1 MKKILQTL
9 VETMTLP
16 EDSYLEQDSEI
27 LDIFIEELDDIF
39 VELVPLLARWSEQPN
54 QQDVLTD
61 IRRHFHTLKGSGRMV
76 GAKSSGEL
84 AWTVEDTLN
93 RVIGGTVQLDENIPR
108 YVQSVFNLYR
118 FKLGH
123 DFKIVQS
130 HSIDLRPLVLLGQQ
144 LQQQHKPVPELAE
157 LLQFSTQL
165 NHPDFVTGLEISAST
180 HDEIITESEQFEF
193 TKVNQAEDDNF
204 LNETRTI
211 FLEEAEDH
219 LATIDKFLLNDHP
232 TNEHY
237 NSLIRALH
245 TLRGSSAMAHVEHI
259 FEASS
264 KVENLFK
271 TLLQDE
277 LDSSSDETSLLTH
290 YAQFVRDYLHTLK
303 QNGQQQ
309 EFDGIYNTFNSA
321 WDSYDFQLEE
331 KHNEATR
338 PQGLVAQLLELNIND
353 LLDVEFDFE
362 KRAASEF
369 AEYLQLLSEQAELL
383 LQHTNQ
389 PATIG
394 MFEYTNALRS
404 SYQDVL
410 SNPQLLQTDYAYEIY
425 QQVHQ
430 QFIQLFDTLA
440 AGQRVNLT
448 IDHERLLNELS
459 SFTQQN
465 SQLAEQADTEVA
477 KETESTLSKQEDSI
491 SAVNFNELATQIAL
505 DKQQLQA
512 SDSNHDFDPD
522 LLEIFLEEADELLVG
537 IDTDLST
544 WAADKN
550 NLNALKNLMRYLHTL
565 KGGANM
571 IQATHIG
578 LIAHELETIYEKLIN
593 QQISVTSQL
602 ISFIRTVQDDIADR
616 IQTIRDQKLDYSSVN
631 VLQAITKMSQS
642 AISSAEIV
650 NPVVEQA
657 SLETVQTQPTVA
669 QTTAAPVAVD
679 VSHFAAQLALDK
691 KQLVSSDS
699 NQDFDPDLLEI
710 FLEEADE
717 LLVGIDS
724 DLSSWTSDHSNLN
737 ALKNTHI
744 GLIAHELETIYEK
757 LINQQISVTSQLIS
771 FIRTVQDDIADRIQ
785 TIRDQKLDY
794 SSVNVLQAITKMSQS
809 AISSAEI
816 VNPVVEQASLETVQ
830 TQPTVAQTT
839 AAPVAVDVSHF
850 AAQLALDKKQLVSS
864 DSNQDFDP
872 DLLEIFLEEADEL
885 LVGIDSDLSSWT
897 SDHSNLNAL
906 KNLMRYLH
914 TLKGGSNMIQAT
926 HIGLI
931 AHELETIYEKLINQ
945 QLSANPQLIAL
956 IRLVQDDI
964 ADRIQT
970 IRDKQTDYPST
981 HVVALLQR
989 ADTDSV
995 AEPITSV
1002 ESIQDEV
1009 VAEITTEVEGQSKPE
1024 EVDAKVDLSTSEIER
1039 PTKEIAASSISSPS
1053 AQPVDDEVR
1062 LIAEQTFFEEAEEL
1076 LEQAKI
1082 LLAQWIEQRGNR
1094 SLLLQLQ
1101 RNAHSLKGGARMAEL
1116 DAIAAIAYHLENAFE
1131 QFGVHHFNSNAYDN
1145 LLNTAFVWLNDA
1157 IFKRQYAN
1165 FDGLKQNLANMDFVD
1180 VSAHLPQ
1187 KLSARDIFNTEF
1199 AMEFV
1204 QGDGTE
1210 PPSMLGEWENTE
1222 KVEQNN
1228 EMIRVSADV
1237 IEKMIDLS
1245 GENAINRSRIEMDL
1259 GQLGGT
1265 LTEMELA
1272 IKRLA
1277 DQLRRMDGELESQI
1291 IARHGSENSRYE
1303 DFDPL
1308 EMDQY
1313 SSLNQLS
1320 KSLAESASDLVDFK
1334 RTLSD
1339 KIRDTEGLLIQQSRI
1354 QAEIQESL
1362 MRTRLVP
1369 FSRLL
1374 PRLQRIVRQTAST
1387 LNRPTELVV
1396 NNTEGELDRSILERL
1411 VSPFEHMLRNAVD
1424 HGIEDREQRL
1434 QTKKPETGSIVL
1446 NIGRQGTDV
1455 VITFSDDG
1463 KGIDVN
1469 RIKQKAIQTG
1479 LMTKDQK
1486 LDKEEILQFI
1496 FHPGFSTAAQ
1506 VTQISGRGVGLD
1518 VVQSDIKA
1526 LGGHVTVD
1534 SVLGKG
1540 TTFSIR
1546 VPTTVAV
1553 SDALMVKAG
1562 DQQFA
1567 FPLAQID
1574 RIVRISPMALEKYFE
1589 SKENYFKIDQEQ
1601 YRLRY
1606 LSEFVAGQPVPRF
1619 HGMVHSLP
1627 VLLIKGAQGQTTA
1640 LLVDQLIGSRGQI
1653 VVKPIGQQY
1662 SSIGVIAGAT
1672 ILGDGQVCLILDGQN
1687 IARQAQST
1695 SRSKQVDE
1703 TYTKQRYDQR
1713 RLIMIVD
1720 DSVTVRKVTSRL
1732 LERHGYDVV
1741 TAKDGV
1747 DAIEQLETVKPD
1759 LMLLDIEMPRMD
1771 GFEVTNLVRHHEVHR
1786 ELPII
1791 MITSRTGEK
1800 HRERALSLGVNQY
1813 MGKPFQ
1819 EEMLLEN
1826 VESLLTTVR

>member
-1 MKKILQTL
+1 MKQILKTL

-16 EDSYLEQDSEI
+16 EDSYLEQDAEI
-27 LDIFIEELDDIF
+27 LEIFIEELDEIF
-39 VELVPLLARWSEQPN
+39 AELEPLLVKWMEQPH

-61 IRRHFHTLKGSGRMV
+61 VRRHFHTLKGSGRMV

-93 RVIGGTVQLDENIPR
+93 RVISGTVSLNTEIQR
-108 YVQSVFNLYR
+108 YVQTVFNIYR
-118 FKLGH
+118 FKLVH
-123 DFKIVQS
+123 DFKVVQK
-130 HSIDLRPLVLLGQQ
+130 HLIDLKPLVLLGQQ
-144 LQQQHKPVPELAE
+144 LQQQQSPEPALYE
-157 LLQFSTQL
+157 LLNLANTLTHDDVQ
-165 NHPDFVTGLEISAST
+165 TGLELIDGVEDAIDDT
-180 HDEIITESEQFEF
+180 IAADQVQQDIEPVLATIETEQDEVLA
-193 TKVNQAEDDNF
+193 K
-204 LNETRTI
+204 ETLAI
-211 FLEEAEDH
+211 FLEESEDH
-219 LATIDKFLLNDHP
+219 LRAIDQFLLNERPNND
-232 TNEHY
+232 HY
-237 NSLIRALH
+237 NTLIRALH
-245 TLRGSSAMAHVEHI
+245 TLRGSSSMAHVDQV
-259 FEASS
+259 FEASA

-277 LDSSSDETSLLTH
+277 LDSSSDETALLTH
-290 YAQFVRDYLHTLK
+290 YAQFVRDYLHTLRQQGAK
-303 QNGQQQ
+303 QKLD
-309 EFDGIYNTFNSA
+309 EIYDTFNVA

-331 KHNEATR
+331 KHGEAIR
-338 PQGLVAQLLELNIND
+338 PQGLVSELLELNIND

-362 KRAASEF
+362 KRARNEF
-369 AEYLQLLSEQAELL
+369 PQYIQLLSHQAEIL
-383 LQHTNQ
+383 LQHTHHH
-389 PATIG
+389 ATIG
-394 MFEYTNALRS
+394 MYQYTSLLRS
-404 SYQDVL
+404 SYQDL
-410 SNPQLLQTDYAYEIY
+410 IFKPSLLNLDYAFELYH
-425 QQVHQ
+425 QVHQ

-440 AGQRVNLT
+440 AGQRVTLT
-448 IDHERLLNELS
+448 KAHERVLNELS
-459 SFTQQN
+459 LFTQQN
-465 SQLAEQADTEVA
+465 IDFLEQTSTDVMDAVPETVAPEQAQDSASVLDITD
-477 KETESTLSKQEDSI
+477 LSAQ
-491 SAVNFNELATQIAL
+491 FAL
-505 DKQQLQA
+505 DKQQLH
-512 SDSNHDFDPD
+512 SDEANRDFDPD
-522 LLEIFLEEADELLVG
+522 LLDIFLEEADELLVG
-537 IDTDLST
+537 IDTDLNT
-544 WAADKN
+544 WTADHKN
-550 NLNALKNLMRYLHTL
+550 VGALKNLMRYLHTL
-565 KGGANM
+565 KGGSNM
-571 IQATHIG
+571 IQARHIG

-593 QQISVTSQL
+593 QQIQATPQL
-602 ISFIRTVQDDIADR
+602 ITVIRSVQDDIADR
-616 IQTIRDQKLDYSSVN
+616 IQTIRDQQVDYPSAH
-631 VLQAITKMSQS
+631 VLQVLANLDQMTGTFEAK
-642 AISSAEIV
+642 
-650 NPVVEQA
+650 
-657 SLETVQTQPTVA
+657 
-669 QTTAAPVAVD
+669 PVAVEQLEETDEEIDSVGVEEETAVSNLSVQTESPHTAVD
-679 VSHFAAQLALDK
+679 VTVLAAQLGLDK
-691 KQLVSSDS
+691 KQLQSAES
-699 NQDFDPDLLEI
+699 NSDFDPDLLDI

-717 LLVGIDS
+717 LLVGIDA
-724 DLSSWTSDHSNLN
+724 DLSTWAADYQNVG
-737 ALKNTHI
+737 ALKNLMRYLHTLKGGSNMIQARHI

-757 LINQQISVTSQLIS
+757 LINQQIQVT
-771 FIRTVQDDIADRIQ
+771 
-785 TIRDQKLDY
+785 
-794 SSVNVLQAITKMSQS
+794 
-809 AISSAEI
+809 
-816 VNPVVEQASLETVQ
+816 
-830 TQPTVAQTT
+830 
-839 AAPVAVDVSHF
+839 
-850 AAQLALDKKQLVSS
+850 
-864 DSNQDFDP
+864 
-872 DLLEIFLEEADEL
+872 
-885 LVGIDSDLSSWT
+885 
-897 SDHSNLNAL
+897 
-906 KNLMRYLH
+906 
-914 TLKGGSNMIQAT
+914 
-926 HIGLI
+926 
-931 AHELETIYEKLINQ
+931 
-945 QLSANPQLIAL
+945 PQLIAL

-970 IRDKQTDYPST
+970 IRDQQIDYPST
-981 HVVALLQR
+981 HVVQLLQQ
-989 ADTDSV
+989 ADHSADLVVS
-995 AEPITSV
+995 EPATEITALSD
-1002 ESIQDEV
+1002 QDESSGL
-1009 VAEITTEVEGQSKPE
+1009 EVLQLVEEEVSEEPSLAADELSGNDIEEQVEDTSSLQTVENAGQSLE
-1024 EVDAKVDLSTSEIER
+1024 EDIRSLV
-1039 PTKEIAASSISSPS
+1039 
-1053 AQPVDDEVR
+1053 
-1062 LIAEQTFFEEAEEL
+1062 EQTFLEEAEEL
-1076 LEQAKI
+1076 LEQAQG
-1082 LLAQWIEQRGNR
+1082 LLKQWFEQRGNR

-1116 DAIAAIAYHLENAFE
+1116 DAIAIIAYHLENAFE
-1131 QFGVHHFNSNAYDN
+1131 QFGVHHFSSNVYDN
-1145 LLNTAFVWLNDA
+1145 LLNTALAWLNDA

-1165 FDGLKQNLANMDFVD
+1165 FDGLKQSLEKMEFVD
-1180 VSAHLPQ
+1180 VAAQLPQ
-1187 KLSARDIFNTEF
+1187 KFSATDIFTPEYT
-1199 AMEFV
+1199 MEFV

-1210 PPSMLGEWENTE
+1210 PPSMLGEWETTE
-1222 KVEQNN
+1222 RIEQNN

-1277 DQLRRMDGELESQI
+1277 DQLRRMEGELESQI
-1291 IARHGSENSRYE
+1291 IARHGGENSRYA

-1334 RTLSD
+1334 TTLSE
-1339 KIRDTEGLLIQQSRI
+1339 KIRDTEGLLLQQSRI

-1374 PRLQRIVRQTAST
+1374 PRLQRIVRQTASS

-1411 VSPFEHMLRNAVD
+1411 VAPFEHMLRNAID

-1434 QTKKPETGSIVL
+1434 QAKKPETGHIVL
-1446 NIGRQGTDV
+1446 DIGRQGTDIV
-1455 VITFSDDG
+1455 VTFSDDG

-1469 RIKQKAIQTG
+1469 RIKDKAIQTG
-1479 LMTKDQK
+1479 LMTTDQK
-1486 LDKEEILQFI
+1486 LDQEEVLQFI

-1526 LGGHVTVD
+1526 LGGHVSVS

-1540 TTFSIR
+1540 TTFTIR

-1574 RIVRISPMALEKYFE
+1574 RIVRISPMALEQYFDSQE
-1589 SKENYFKIDQEQ
+1589 DYFKIDQER

-1606 LSEFVAGQPVPRF
+1606 LSEFVAGQPIPRLN
-1619 HGMVHSLP
+1619 GVVHSLP

-1653 VVKPIGQQY
+1653 VVKPIGQQF

-1695 SRSKQVDE
+1695 ARSKQVDE
-1703 TYTKQRYDQR
+1703 TYTKQRYDER

-1732 LERHGYDVV
+1732 LERQGYDVV

-1747 DAIEQLETVKPD
+1747 DAIEQLDTVKPD

-1771 GFEVTNLVRHHEVHR
+1771 GFEVTNLVRHHEIHR
-1786 ELPII
+1786 DLPII

-1819 EEMLLEN
+1819 EETLLEN
-1826 VESLLTTVR
+1826 IESLLTVR

>member
-1 MKKILQTL
+1 MKQILKTL

-16 EDSYLEQDSEI
+16 EDSYLEQDAEI
-27 LDIFIEELDDIF
+27 LEIFIEELDEIF
-39 VELVPLLARWSEQPN
+39 VELEPLLVQWTEQPHQHN
-54 QQDVLTD
+54 VLSD

-93 RVIGGTVQLDENIPR
+93 RVIAGTIVLNSDIQR
-108 YVQSVFNLYR
+108 YVQTVFNLYR
-118 FKLGH
+118 FKLIH
-123 DFKIVQS
+123 DFKAVRS
-130 HSIDLRPLVLLGQQ
+130 HLIDFRPLVLLGQQ
-144 LQQQHKPVPELAE
+144 LQQQQSPEPALAE
-157 LLQFSTQL
+157 LLNLATNL
-165 NHPDFVTGLEISAST
+165 NQAQGATGLELVVETTLLEQEQLEPAT
-180 HDEIITESEQFEF
+180 ELEWAAPFEDEALA
-193 TKVNQAEDDNF
+193 K
-204 LNETRTI
+204 ETLAI
-211 FLEEAEDH
+211 FLEEAEEH
-219 LATIDKFLLNDHP
+219 LATIDQFLKNDRPSNDH
-232 TNEHY
+232 Y
-237 NSLIRALH
+237 NTLIRALH
-245 TLRGSSAMAHVEHI
+245 TLRGSSAMAHVDHV
-259 FEASS
+259 FEASA

-271 TLLQDE
+271 TLLQEE
-277 LDSSSDETSLLTH
+277 LDSSSDETALLTH

-303 QNGQQQ
+303 QQAPQQQ
-309 EFDGIYNTFNSA
+309 FDEIYQTFNVA

-331 KHNEATR
+331 KNGTSVR
-338 PQGLVAQLLELNIND
+338 PQGLVSELLELNIND

-362 KRAASEF
+362 KRARHEF
-369 AEYLQLLSEQAELL
+369 PQYIQCLSQQAETL
-383 LQHTNQ
+383 LQHTHHH
-389 PATIG
+389 ATIG
-394 MFEYTNALRS
+394 MYQYTSLLRS
-404 SYQDVL
+404 SYQDL
-410 SNPQLLQTDYAYEIY
+410 IYKPSLLNLDYAFELYH
-425 QQVHQ
+425 QVHQ

-440 AGQRVNLT
+440 AGQRVTLSKT
-448 IDHERLLNELS
+448 HERVLNELS

-465 SQLAEQADTEVA
+465 IESLEQAAAV
-477 KETESTLSKQEDSI
+477 ETMDVPVDASVIEPV
-491 SAVNFNELATQIAL
+491 SAVSHASSDVATQFAL
-505 DKQQLQA
+505 DKQQLQSA
-512 SDSNHDFDPD
+512 DANRDFDPD
-522 LLEIFLEEADELLVG
+522 VLDIFLEEADELLG
-537 IDTDLST
+537 
-544 WAADKN
+544 
-550 NLNALKNLMRYLHTL
+550 
-565 KGGANM
+565 
-571 IQATHIG
+571 
-578 LIAHELETIYEKLIN
+578 
-593 QQISVTSQL
+593 
-602 ISFIRTVQDDIADR
+602 
-616 IQTIRDQKLDYSSVN
+616 
-631 VLQAITKMSQS
+631 
-642 AISSAEIV
+642 
-650 NPVVEQA
+650 
-657 SLETVQTQPTVA
+657 
-669 QTTAAPVAVD
+669 
-679 VSHFAAQLALDK
+679 
-691 KQLVSSDS
+691 
-699 NQDFDPDLLEI
+699 
-710 FLEEADE
+710 
-717 LLVGIDS
+717 GIDS
-724 DLSSWTSDHSNLN
+724 DLNTWATDH
-737 ALKNTHI
+737 
-744 GLIAHELETIYEK
+744 
-757 LINQQISVTSQLIS
+757 Q
-771 FIRTVQDDIADRIQ
+771 
-785 TIRDQKLDY
+785 
-794 SSVNVLQAITKMSQS
+794 
-809 AISSAEI
+809 
-816 VNPVVEQASLETVQ
+816 
-830 TQPTVAQTT
+830 
-839 AAPVAVDVSHF
+839 
-850 AAQLALDKKQLVSS
+850 
-864 DSNQDFDP
+864 
-872 DLLEIFLEEADEL
+872 
-885 LVGIDSDLSSWT
+885 
-897 SDHSNLNAL
+897 NLNAL

-914 TLKGGSNMIQAT
+914 TLKGGSNMIQAR

-945 QLSANPQLIAL
+945 QIQATPQLIATIRSVQDDIADRIQIIRDQQVDYPATHTL
-956 IRLVQDDI
+956 IVLADLSKTAPVADQVGIEAVSTVEQDQSIVSEADAEPVETLTTATSVQTESTAIDVTAFAAQLALDKQQLQSADANRDFDPDLLDIFLEEADELLGGIDSDLNTWAADHQNVNALKNLMRYLHTLKGGSNMIQARHIGLIAHELETIYEKLINQQIQATPQLIAIIRLVQDDI

-970 IRDKQTDYPST
+970 IRDQQTDYPST
-981 HVVALLQR
+981 HVVQLLQQADQSIESVAVEPVPETAQEFDAVEAIQVEQPALDNVEAVVVEQTIELESSPVEAEVLEEISAAQLVETV
-989 ADTDSV
+989 ADT
-995 AEPITSV
+995 T
-1002 ESIQDEV
+1002 
-1009 VAEITTEVEGQSKPE
+1009 
-1024 EVDAKVDLSTSEIER
+1024 
-1039 PTKEIAASSISSPS
+1039 
-1053 AQPVDDEVR
+1053 DDDVR
-1062 LIAEQTFFEEAEEL
+1062 NLVEQTFLEEAEEL
-1076 LEQAKI
+1076 LEQAQS
-1082 LLAQWIEQRGNR
+1082 LLKQWFDQRGNR

-1101 RNAHSLKGGARMAEL
+1101 RNAHSLKGGARMAEM
-1116 DAIAAIAYHLENAFE
+1116 DAIAIIAYHLENAFE
-1131 QFGVHHFNSNAYDN
+1131 QFGVHHFSSNVYDN
-1145 LLNTAFVWLNDA
+1145 LLNTAFAWLHDA

-1165 FDGLKQNLANMDFVD
+1165 FDGLKQSLEKMEFVD
-1180 VSAHLPQ
+1180 VSAQLPQ
-1187 KLSARDIFNTEF
+1187 KLSAKDIFTPEYT
-1199 AMEFV
+1199 MEFV

-1210 PPSMLGEWENTE
+1210 PPSMLGEWETAE
-1222 KVEQNN
+1222 RIEQNN

-1277 DQLRRMDGELESQI
+1277 DQLRRMEGELESQI
-1291 IARHGSENSRYE
+1291 IARHGGENSRYA

-1334 RTLSD
+1334 TTLSE
-1339 KIRDTEGLLIQQSRI
+1339 KIRDTEGLLLQQSRI

-1411 VSPFEHMLRNAVD
+1411 VAPFEHMLRNAID

-1434 QTKKPETGSIVL
+1434 QAQKPETGHIVL

-1455 VITFSDDG
+1455 VVTFSDDG
-1463 KGIDVN
+1463 KGIDVK
-1469 RIKQKAIQTG
+1469 RIKDKALQTG

-1486 LDKEEILQFI
+1486 LDQEEILQFI

-1526 LGGHVTVD
+1526 LGGHVSVD
-1534 SVLGKG
+1534 SSLGKG
-1540 TTFSIR
+1540 TTFTIR

-1574 RIVRISPMALEKYFE
+1574 RIVRISPVALEQYFE
-1589 SKENYFKIDQEQ
+1589 SQEDYFSIDQER

-1606 LSEFVAGQPVPRF
+1606 LSEFVAGQPIPRLS
-1619 HGMVHSLP
+1619 GVVHSLP

-1653 VVKPIGQQY
+1653 VVKPVGQQF

-1695 SRSKQVDE
+1695 ARSKQADE
-1703 TYTKQRYDQR
+1703 IYTKQRYDER

-1732 LERHGYDVV
+1732 LERQGYDVV

-1771 GFEVTNLVRHHEVHR
+1771 GFEVSNLVRHHEIHR
-1786 ELPII
+1786 DLPII

-1819 EEMLLEN
+1819 EEALLEN
-1826 VESLLTTVR
+1826 IESLLAVR

>member
-1 MKKILQTL
+1 MKQILKTL

-16 EDSYLEQDSEI
+16 EDSYLEQDAEI
-27 LDIFIEELDDIF
+27 LEIFIEELDEIF
-39 VELVPLLARWSEQPN
+39 VELEPLLVQWTEQPH

-93 RVIGGTVQLDENIPR
+93 RVIAGTISLNTDI
-108 YVQSVFNLYR
+108 QSYIQAVFNLYR
-118 FKLGH
+118 FKLIH
-123 DFKIVQS
+123 DFKAVQS
-130 HSIDLRPLVLLGQQ
+130 HLIDFRPLVLLGQQ
-144 LQQQHKPVPELAE
+144 LQQQHSPEPALAE
-157 LLQFSTQL
+157 LFKLATDL
-165 NHPDFVTGLEISAST
+165 THDDVLTGLELADADAVEETVPDSLAVESLAAET
-180 HDEIITESEQFEF
+180 TVHTDDEVLA
-193 TKVNQAEDDNF
+193 K
-204 LNETRTI
+204 ETLAI
-211 FLEEAEDH
+211 FLEEAEEH
-219 LATIDKFLLNDHP
+219 LATIDQFLVNERPSNDH
-232 TNEHY
+232 Y
-237 NSLIRALH
+237 NTLIRALH
-245 TLRGSSAMAHVEHI
+245 TLRGSSAMAHVDHV

-271 TLLQDE
+271 TLLQEE
-277 LDSSSDETSLLTH
+277 LDSSSDETALLTH

-303 QNGQQQ
+303 QQGTQQK
-309 EFDGIYNTFNSA
+309 FDEIYATFNVA

-331 KHNEATR
+331 KNGTTVR
-338 PQGLVAQLLELNIND
+338 PQGLVSELLELNIND

-362 KRAASEF
+362 KRARQEF
-369 AEYLQLLSEQAELL
+369 PQYIQLLSQQAETL
-383 LQHTNQ
+383 LQHTHHH
-389 PATIG
+389 ATIG
-394 MFEYTNALRS
+394 MYQYTSQLRS
-404 SYQDVL
+404 SYQDIL
-410 SNPQLLQTDYAYEIY
+410 FKPSLLNLDYAFELYH
-425 QQVHQ
+425 QVHQ

-440 AGQRVNLT
+440 AGQRVTLSKA
-448 IDHERLLNELS
+448 HELVLNELS

-465 SQLAEQADTEVA
+465 VESLETPVIEETLTVEDTSTVELQQAATPVIASTDLAAQ
-477 KETESTLSKQEDSI
+477 
-491 SAVNFNELATQIAL
+491 FAL
-505 DKQQLQA
+505 DKQQLQ
-512 SDSNHDFDPD
+512 SDDANRDFDPD
-522 LLEIFLEEADELLVG
+522 LLDIFLEEADELLGG
-537 IDTDLST
+537 IDTDLNT
-544 WAADKN
+544 WTADHQN
-550 NLNALKNLMRYLHTL
+550 
-565 KGGANM
+565 
-571 IQATHIG
+571 I
-578 LIAHELETIYEKLIN
+578 
-593 QQISVTSQL
+593 
-602 ISFIRTVQDDIADR
+602 
-616 IQTIRDQKLDYSSVN
+616 
-631 VLQAITKMSQS
+631 
-642 AISSAEIV
+642 
-650 NPVVEQA
+650 
-657 SLETVQTQPTVA
+657 
-669 QTTAAPVAVD
+669 
-679 VSHFAAQLALDK
+679 
-691 KQLVSSDS
+691 
-699 NQDFDPDLLEI
+699 
-710 FLEEADE
+710 
-717 LLVGIDS
+717 
-724 DLSSWTSDHSNLN
+724 
-737 ALKNTHI
+737 
-744 GLIAHELETIYEK
+744 
-757 LINQQISVTSQLIS
+757 
-771 FIRTVQDDIADRIQ
+771 
-785 TIRDQKLDY
+785 
-794 SSVNVLQAITKMSQS
+794 
-809 AISSAEI
+809 
-816 VNPVVEQASLETVQ
+816 
-830 TQPTVAQTT
+830 
-839 AAPVAVDVSHF
+839 
-850 AAQLALDKKQLVSS
+850 
-864 DSNQDFDP
+864 
-872 DLLEIFLEEADEL
+872 
-885 LVGIDSDLSSWT
+885 
-897 SDHSNLNAL
+897 NAL

-914 TLKGGSNMIQAT
+914 TLKGGSNMIQAR

-945 QLSANPQLIAL
+945 QIQATPQLISVIRSVQDDIADRIQTIRDQKIDYPSTHTLTVLADLAQTAPAADLAETESKSIDVEDQFESIQDDTVAAETIVSAAPVQLEASASTTIDVTAFAAQLALDKQQLQSSDANRDFDPDLLDIFLEEADELMGGIDADLNTWTSDHQNINALKNLMRYLHTLKGGSNMIQARHIGLIAHELETIYEKLINQQIQATPQLIAI

-970 IRDKQTDYPST
+970 IRDQQTDYPST
-981 HVVALLQR
+981 HVVQLLQQ
-989 ADTDSV
+989 ADQAVVSATVEPVLETVDILET
-995 AEPITSV
+995 AETETVETQTEALEFVEAEIEVQPIVLEEQVSSV
-1002 ESIQDEV
+1002 EVD
-1009 VAEITTEVEGQSKPE
+1009 E
-1024 EVDAKVDLSTSEIER
+1024 EVLEDTS
-1039 PTKEIAASSISSPS
+1039 AAQTVETETAS
-1053 AQPVDDEVR
+1053 AEDDVR
-1062 LIAEQTFFEEAEEL
+1062 SLVEQTFLEEAEEL
-1076 LEQAKI
+1076 IEQAQG
-1082 LLAQWIEQRGNR
+1082 LLKQWFDQRGNR

-1101 RNAHSLKGGARMAEL
+1101 RNAHSLKGGARMAEM
-1116 DAIAAIAYHLENAFE
+1116 DAIAIIAYHLENAFE
-1131 QFGVHHFNSNAYDN
+1131 QFGVHHFNSNVYDN
-1145 LLNTAFVWLNDA
+1145 LLNTAFAWLEDA
-1157 IFKRQYAN
+1157 ISKRQYAN
-1165 FDGLKQNLANMDFVD
+1165 FDGLKQSLEKMEFVD
-1180 VSAHLPQ
+1180 VSAQLPQ
-1187 KLSARDIFNTEF
+1187 KLSAKDIFTPDYT
-1199 AMEFV
+1199 MEFV

-1210 PPSMLGEWENTE
+1210 PPSMLGEWETTE
-1222 KVEQNN
+1222 RIEQNN

-1277 DQLRRMDGELESQI
+1277 DQLRRMEGELESQI
-1291 IARHGSENSRYE
+1291 IARHGGENSRYA

-1334 RTLSD
+1334 TTLSE
-1339 KIRDTEGLLIQQSRI
+1339 KIRDTEGLLLQQSRI

-1411 VSPFEHMLRNAVD
+1411 VAPFEHMLRNAID

-1434 QTKKPETGSIVL
+1434 QAQKPETGHIVL

-1455 VITFSDDG
+1455 VVTFSDDG

-1469 RIKQKAIQTG
+1469 RIKEKALQTG

-1486 LDKEEILQFI
+1486 LDQEEILQFI

-1518 VVQSDIKA
+1518 VVQSDIKT
-1526 LGGHVTVD
+1526 LGGHVSVD
-1534 SVLGKG
+1534 STLGKG
-1540 TTFSIR
+1540 TTFTIR

-1574 RIVRISPMALEKYFE
+1574 RIVRISPMALEQYFDSQE
-1589 SKENYFKIDQEQ
+1589 DYFSIDQER

-1606 LSEFVAGQPVPRF
+1606 LSEFVAGQPIPRLS
-1619 HGMVHSLP
+1619 GVVHSLP

-1653 VVKPIGQQY
+1653 VVKPVGQQF

-1695 SRSKQVDE
+1695 ARSKQADE
-1703 TYTKQRYDQR
+1703 TYTKQRYDER

-1732 LERHGYDVV
+1732 LERQGYDVV

-1747 DAIEQLETVKPD
+1747 DAIEQLETIKPD

-1771 GFEVTNLVRHHEVHR
+1771 GFEVSNLVRHHEIHR
-1786 ELPII
+1786 DLPII

-1819 EEMLLEN
+1819 EEALLEN
-1826 VESLLTTVR
+1826 IESLLTVR

>member
-1 MKKILQTL
+1 MKEILKTL

-16 EDSYLEQDSEI
+16 EDSYLEQDAEI
-27 LDIFIEELDDIF
+27 LEIFIEELDEIF
-39 VELVPLLARWSEQPN
+39 VELEPLIGQWIEQPN

-93 RVIGGTVQLDENIPR
+93 RVISGTVSLNTEIQR
-108 YVQSVFNLYR
+108 YVQAVFNIYR
-118 FKLGH
+118 FKLLH
-123 DFKIVQS
+123 DFKAVQK
-130 HSIDLRPLVLLGQQ
+130 HLIDLKPLVLLGQQ
-144 LQQQHKPVPELAE
+144 LQQQQSPEPALSE
-157 LLQFSTQL
+157 LLTLANTLTHDDVQ
-165 NHPDFVTGLEISAST
+165 TGLELIDDVEDAIDDT
-180 HDEIITESEQFEF
+180 IVADQLQPDIEPALATLKTEQDEVLA
-193 TKVNQAEDDNF
+193 K
-204 LNETRTI
+204 ETLAI
-211 FLEEAEDH
+211 FLEESEDH
-219 LATIDKFLLNDHP
+219 LTAIDQFLLNERPNND
-232 TNEHY
+232 HY
-237 NSLIRALH
+237 NILIRALH
-245 TLRGSSAMAHVEHI
+245 TLRGSSSMAHVDQV

-264 KVENLFK
+264 RVENLFK

-277 LDSSSDETSLLTH
+277 LDSSSDETALLTH
-290 YAQFVRDYLHTLK
+290 YAQFVRDYLHTLRQQGAK
-303 QNGQQQ
+303 QKLD
-309 EFDGIYNTFNSA
+309 EIYDTFNVA

-331 KHNEATR
+331 KHGEAIR
-338 PQGLVAQLLELNIND
+338 PQGLVSQLLELNIND

-362 KRAASEF
+362 KRARNEF
-369 AEYLQLLSEQAELL
+369 PQYIQLLSQQTETLL
-383 LQHTNQ
+383 EHTHHH
-389 PATIG
+389 ATIG
-394 MFEYTNALRS
+394 MYQYTSLLRS
-404 SYQDVL
+404 SYQD
-410 SNPQLLQTDYAYEIY
+410 LLFKQNLLNLDYAFELYH
-425 QQVHQ
+425 QVHQ

-440 AGQRVNLT
+440 AGQRVTLT
-448 IDHERLLNELS
+448 KAHERVLNELS
-459 SFTQQN
+459 LFTQQN
-465 SQLAEQADTEVA
+465 IDFLEQTSTDVMDAVPETVAPEQAQDSASVLDITD
-477 KETESTLSKQEDSI
+477 LSAQ
-491 SAVNFNELATQIAL
+491 FAL
-505 DKQQLQA
+505 DKQQLH
-512 SDSNHDFDPD
+512 SDEANRDFDPD
-522 LLEIFLEEADELLVG
+522 LLDIFLEEADELLVG
-537 IDTDLST
+537 IDTDLNT
-544 WAADKN
+544 WTADHKN
-550 NLNALKNLMRYLHTL
+550 VGALKNLMRYLHTL
-565 KGGANM
+565 KGGSNM
-571 IQATHIG
+571 IQAPHIG

-593 QQISVTSQL
+593 QQIQATPQL
-602 ISFIRTVQDDIADR
+602 ITVIRSVQDDIADR
-616 IQTIRDQKLDYSSVN
+616 IQTIRDQQVDYPSTYALQ
-631 VLQAITKMSQS
+631 VLANLGQMAGTVE
-642 AISSAEIV
+642 ATPV
-650 NPVVEQA
+650 VVEQLAEMSDDIDSVGVEEETTVSQLPVHTA
-657 SLETVQTQPTVA
+657 SPHS
-669 QTTAAPVAVD
+669 AVD
-679 VSHFAAQLALDK
+679 VTALAAQLGLDK
-691 KQLVSSDS
+691 QQLQSAES
-699 NQDFDPDLLEI
+699 NSDFDPDLLDI

-717 LLVGIDS
+717 LLVGIDA
-724 DLSSWTSDHSNLN
+724 DLSTWAADHQDVG
-737 ALKNTHI
+737 ALKNLMRYLHTLKGGSNMIQARHI

-757 LINQQISVTSQLIS
+757 LINQQI
-771 FIRTVQDDIADRIQ
+771 
-785 TIRDQKLDY
+785 
-794 SSVNVLQAITKMSQS
+794 
-809 AISSAEI
+809 
-816 VNPVVEQASLETVQ
+816 
-830 TQPTVAQTT
+830 
-839 AAPVAVDVSHF
+839 
-850 AAQLALDKKQLVSS
+850 
-864 DSNQDFDP
+864 
-872 DLLEIFLEEADEL
+872 
-885 LVGIDSDLSSWT
+885 
-897 SDHSNLNAL
+897 
-906 KNLMRYLH
+906 
-914 TLKGGSNMIQAT
+914 QAT
-926 HIGLI
+926 
-931 AHELETIYEKLINQ
+931 
-945 QLSANPQLIAL
+945 PQLIAL

-970 IRDKQTDYPST
+970 IRDQQIDYPSL
-981 HVVALLQR
+981 HVVQLLQQ
-989 ADTDSV
+989 ADHSADLVVS
-995 AEPITSV
+995 EPATEITALSEQD
-1002 ESIQDEV
+1002 ESIELELLQPIEE
-1009 VAEITTEVEGQSKPE
+1009 AEIIEPLSVTADELSSIDTEEQLEDTSSLQTVENAGQSLE
-1024 EVDAKVDLSTSEIER
+1024 ED
-1039 PTKEIAASSISSPS
+1039 
-1053 AQPVDDEVR
+1053 VR
-1062 LIAEQTFFEEAEEL
+1062 SLVEQTFLEEAEEL
-1076 LEQAKI
+1076 LEQAQG
-1082 LLAQWIEQRGNR
+1082 LLKQWFEQRGNR

-1101 RNAHSLKGGARMAEL
+1101 RNAHSLKGGARMAEM
-1116 DAIAAIAYHLENAFE
+1116 DAIAIIAYHLENAFE
-1131 QFGVHHFNSNAYDN
+1131 QFGVHHFSSNVYDN
-1145 LLNTAFVWLNDA
+1145 LLNTALAWLNDA

-1165 FDGLKQNLANMDFVD
+1165 FDGLKQSLEKMEFVD
-1180 VSAHLPQ
+1180 VAAQLPQ
-1187 KLSARDIFNTEF
+1187 KFSATDIFTPEYT
-1199 AMEFV
+1199 MEFV

-1210 PPSMLGEWENTE
+1210 PPSMLGEWETTE
-1222 KVEQNN
+1222 RIEQNN

-1277 DQLRRMDGELESQI
+1277 DQLRRMEGELESQI
-1291 IARHGSENSRYE
+1291 IARHGGENSRYA

-1334 RTLSD
+1334 TTLSE
-1339 KIRDTEGLLIQQSRI
+1339 KIRDTEGLLLQQSRI

-1411 VSPFEHMLRNAVD
+1411 VAPFEHMLRNAID

-1434 QTKKPETGSIVL
+1434 QAKKPETGHIVL
-1446 NIGRQGTDV
+1446 DIGRQGTDIV
-1455 VITFSDDG
+1455 VTFSDDG

-1469 RIKQKAIQTG
+1469 RIKDKAIQTG
-1479 LMTKDQK
+1479 LMTTDQK
-1486 LDKEEILQFI
+1486 LDQEEVLQFI

-1526 LGGHVTVD
+1526 LGGHVSVS

-1540 TTFSIR
+1540 TTFTIR

-1574 RIVRISPMALEKYFE
+1574 RIVRISPMALEQYFDSQE
-1589 SKENYFKIDQEQ
+1589 DYFKIDQER

-1606 LSEFVAGQPVPRF
+1606 LSEFVARQPIPRLN
-1619 HGMVHSLP
+1619 GVVHSLP

-1653 VVKPIGQQY
+1653 VVKPIGQQF

-1695 SRSKQVDE
+1695 ARSKQADE
-1703 TYTKQRYDQR
+1703 TYTKQRYDER

-1732 LERHGYDVV
+1732 LERQGYDVV

-1747 DAIEQLETVKPD
+1747 DAIEQLETIKPD

-1771 GFEVTNLVRHHEVHR
+1771 GFEVTNLVRHHEIHR
-1786 ELPII
+1786 DLPII

-1819 EEMLLEN
+1819 EETLLEN
-1826 VESLLTTVR
+1826 IESLLAVR

>member
-1 MKKILQTL
+1 MKEILKTL

-16 EDSYLEQDSEI
+16 EDSYLEQDAEI
-27 LDIFIEELDDIF
+27 LEIFIEELDEIF
-39 VELVPLLARWSEQPN
+39 VELEPLLVQWKEQPN

-93 RVIGGTVQLDENIPR
+93 RVLAGTISLTNEIQCYVKAIFNI
-108 YVQSVFNLYR
+108 YR
-118 FKLGH
+118 FKLAH
-123 DFKIVQS
+123 DFKSVQK
-130 HSIDLRPLVLLGQQ
+130 HQIDLRPLVLLGQQ
-144 LQQQHKPVPELAE
+144 LQQQQSLEPALTDLLLLADQLTDDSVITDLE
-157 LLQFSTQL
+157 FVNDQFIAEPLDSVDIEEPQVINL
-165 NHPDFVTGLEISAST
+165 
-180 HDEIITESEQFEF
+180 
-193 TKVNQAEDDNF
+193 EDDG
-204 LNETRTI
+204 LLKETLAI

-219 LATIDKFLLNDHP
+219 LATIDQFLINDRP
-232 TNEHY
+232 SNENY
-237 NSLIRALH
+237 NTLIRALH
-245 TLRGSSAMAHVEHI
+245 TLRGSSAMAHVHHV

-271 TLLQDE
+271 TLLQEE
-277 LDSSSDETSLLTH
+277 LDSSSDETALLTH

-303 QNGQQQ
+303 HQGSEQKCN
-309 EFDGIYNTFNSA
+309 EIYDTFNVA

-331 KHNEATR
+331 KHGDAVR
-338 PQGLVAQLLELNIND
+338 PQGLVSQLLELNIND

-362 KRAASEF
+362 KRARDEF
-369 AEYLQLLSEQAELL
+369 PRYIQTLSQQTELL
-383 LQHTNQ
+383 LQHTHHH
-389 PATIG
+389 ATIG
-394 MFEYTNALRS
+394 MYQYTSLLRS
-404 SYQDVL
+404 SYQD
-410 SNPQLLQTDYAYEIY
+410 LLFKPDLLNIDYAFELYH
-425 QQVHQ
+425 QVHQ

-440 AGQRVNLT
+440 AGQRVTLSKT
-448 IDHERLLNELS
+448 HERVLNELS

-465 SQLAEQADTEVA
+465 IELLEPVDTTSTEQYQQSNTIQDTDEQVPSSIDITDLAAQ
-477 KETESTLSKQEDSI
+477 
-491 SAVNFNELATQIAL
+491 FAL
-505 DKQQLQA
+505 DKQQIE
-512 SDSNHDFDPD
+512 SSESNRDFDPD
-522 LLEIFLEEADELLVG
+522 LLDIFLEEADELLG
-537 IDTDLST
+537 SIDADLNS
-544 WAADKN
+544 WAADQQN
-550 NLNALKNLMRYLHTL
+550 INALKNLMRHLHTL
-565 KGGANM
+565 KGGSNM
-571 IQATHIG
+571 IQARHIG

-593 QQISVTSQL
+593 LQLQPSSQL
-602 ISFIRTVQDDIADR
+602 IAVIRAVQDDIADR
-616 IQTIRDQKLDYSSVN
+616 IQTIRDQKVDYPSTHVLAILNNFDQLESTSIAVLEVVDEDQTSENEIESLSFNDTVFETEITQSSHVAN
-631 VLQAITKMSQS
+631 VSQTD
-642 AISSAEIV
+642 I
-650 NPVVEQA
+650 
-657 SLETVQTQPTVA
+657 QPSTIDV
-669 QTTAAPVAVD
+669 TAL
-679 VSHFAAQLALDK
+679 AAQLTLDK
-691 KQLVSSDS
+691 QQLQSDQA
-699 NQDFDPDLLEI
+699 NRDFDPDLLDI

-717 LLVGIDS
+717 LLAGIDT
-724 DLSSWTSDHSNLN
+724 DLNSWTSDHQN
-737 ALKNTHI
+737 I
-744 GLIAHELETIYEK
+744 
-757 LINQQISVTSQLIS
+757 
-771 FIRTVQDDIADRIQ
+771 
-785 TIRDQKLDY
+785 
-794 SSVNVLQAITKMSQS
+794 
-809 AISSAEI
+809 
-816 VNPVVEQASLETVQ
+816 
-830 TQPTVAQTT
+830 
-839 AAPVAVDVSHF
+839 
-850 AAQLALDKKQLVSS
+850 
-864 DSNQDFDP
+864 
-872 DLLEIFLEEADEL
+872 
-885 LVGIDSDLSSWT
+885 
-897 SDHSNLNAL
+897 NAL

-914 TLKGGSNMIQAT
+914 TLKGGSNMIQAR

-945 QLSANPQLIAL
+945 QIQPTAYLVAL
-956 IRLVQDDI
+956 IRIVQDDI

-970 IRDKQTDYPST
+970 IRDQHVDYPST
-981 HVVALLQR
+981 NVINLLQQSDQTATSDLEIASLEEQTEDLTQIEHSQIDSSTLELA
-989 ADTDSV
+989 AD
-995 AEPITSV
+995 
-1002 ESIQDEV
+1002 
-1009 VAEITTEVEGQSKPE
+1009 
-1024 EVDAKVDLSTSEIER
+1024 TSEIVLNDQHEVED
-1039 PTKEIAASSISSPS
+1039 TSSLETIAEI
-1053 AQPVDDEVR
+1053 QQRNEDDEVR
-1062 LIAEQTFFEEAEEL
+1062 SLVEETFFEEAEEL
-1076 LEQAKI
+1076 LEQAKT
-1082 LLAQWIEQRGNR
+1082 LLKQWIDQRGNR

-1116 DAIAAIAYHLENAFE
+1116 DAIAIIAYHLENAFE
-1131 QFGVHHFNSNAYDN
+1131 QFGVHHFNSNVYDN
-1145 LLNTAFVWLNDA
+1145 LLNTALAWLNDA

-1165 FDGLKQNLANMDFVD
+1165 FDGLKQSLENMEFVD
-1180 VSAHLPQ
+1180 VSAKLPQ
-1187 KLSARDIFNTEF
+1187 KLSAKDIFTPEYT
-1199 AMEFV
+1199 MEFV

-1210 PPSMLGEWENTE
+1210 PPSMLGEWETTE
-1222 KVEQNN
+1222 RNEQNN

-1277 DQLRRMDGELESQI
+1277 DQLRRMEGELESQI
-1291 IARHGSENSRYE
+1291 IARHGGENSRYA

-1334 RTLSD
+1334 TTLSE
-1339 KIRDTEGLLIQQSRI
+1339 KIRDTEGLLLQQSRI

-1387 LNRPTELVV
+1387 LNRPTELIV

-1411 VSPFEHMLRNAVD
+1411 VSPFEHMLRNAID

-1434 QTKKPETGSIVL
+1434 QTKKPETGHIVL

-1455 VITFSDDG
+1455 VVTFSDDG

-1486 LDKEEILQFI
+1486 LDQEEILQFI
-1496 FHPGFSTAAQ
+1496 FHPGFSTAAE

-1526 LGGHVTVD
+1526 LGGHVSVD
-1534 SVLGKG
+1534 STLGKG
-1540 TTFSIR
+1540 TTFTIR

-1574 RIVRISPMALEKYFE
+1574 RIVRISPAALEEYFE
-1589 SKENYFKIDQEQ
+1589 SKEDYFKIDQER

-1606 LSEFVAGQPVPRF
+1606 LSEFVAGQPIPRL
-1619 HGMVHSLP
+1619 HGVVHSLP
-1627 VLLIKGAQGQTTA
+1627 VLLVKGAQGQTTA

-1653 VVKPIGQQY
+1653 VVKPIGQQF

-1687 IARQAQST
+1687 IARHAQST
-1695 SRSKQVDE
+1695 NRSKQADE
-1703 TYTKQRYDQR
+1703 TYTKQRYDER

-1732 LERHGYDVV
+1732 LERQGYDVV

-1747 DAIEQLETVKPD
+1747 DAIEQLETIKPD

-1771 GFEVTNLVRHHEVHR
+1771 GFEVTNLVRHHELHR
-1786 ELPII
+1786 DLPII

-1819 EEMLLEN
+1819 EEALLEN
-1826 VESLLTTVR
+1826 VESLLAVR

>member
-1 MKKILQTL
+1 MKQILKTL

-16 EDSYLEQDSEI
+16 EDSYLEQDAEI
-27 LDIFIEELDDIF
+27 LEIFIEELDEIF
-39 VELVPLLARWSEQPN
+39 VELEPLLVQWTEQPH

-61 IRRHFHTLKGSGRMV
+61 VRRHFHTLKGSGRMV

-93 RVIGGTVQLDENIPR
+93 RVISGTVSLNTEIQR
-108 YVQSVFNLYR
+108 YVQAVFNIYR
-118 FKLGH
+118 FKLSH
-123 DFKIVQS
+123 DFKAVQK
-130 HSIDLRPLVLLGQQ
+130 HLIDLKPLVLLGQQ
-144 LQQQHKPVPELAE
+144 LQQQQSPEPALYE
-157 LLQFSTQL
+157 LLNLANTLTHDDVQ
-165 NHPDFVTGLEISAST
+165 TGLELIDGVENAADQLQQDIET
-180 HDEIITESEQFEF
+180 EQDEVLA
-193 TKVNQAEDDNF
+193 K
-204 LNETRTI
+204 ETLAI
-211 FLEEAEDH
+211 FLEESEDH
-219 LATIDKFLLNDHP
+219 LTAIDQFLLNERPNND
-232 TNEHY
+232 HY
-237 NSLIRALH
+237 NTLIRALH
-245 TLRGSSAMAHVEHI
+245 TLRGSSSMAHVDQV

-277 LDSSSDETSLLTH
+277 LDSSSDETALLTH
-290 YAQFVRDYLHTLK
+290 YAQFVRDYLHTLRQQGAK
-303 QNGQQQ
+303 QKLD
-309 EFDGIYNTFNSA
+309 EIYDTFNVA

-331 KHNEATR
+331 KHGEAIR
-338 PQGLVAQLLELNIND
+338 PQGLVSELLELNIND

-362 KRAASEF
+362 KRARNEF
-369 AEYLQLLSEQAELL
+369 PQYIQLLSHQAEIL
-383 LQHTNQ
+383 LQHTHHH
-389 PATIG
+389 ATIG
-394 MFEYTNALRS
+394 MYQYTSLLRS
-404 SYQDVL
+404 SYQDL
-410 SNPQLLQTDYAYEIY
+410 IFKPSLLNLDYAFELYH
-425 QQVHQ
+425 QVHQ

-440 AGQRVNLT
+440 AGQRVTLT
-448 IDHERLLNELS
+448 KAHERVLNELS

-465 SQLAEQADTEVA
+465 IEFLEQASTDVVDAVPETVA
-477 KETESTLSKQEDSI
+477 PEQAQDSASVLDITDLSAQ
-491 SAVNFNELATQIAL
+491 FAL
-505 DKQQLQA
+505 DKQQLH
-512 SDSNHDFDPD
+512 SDEANCDFDPD
-522 LLEIFLEEADELLVG
+522 LLDIFLEEADELLVG
-537 IDTDLST
+537 IDTDLNT
-544 WAADKN
+544 WTADHKN
-550 NLNALKNLMRYLHTL
+550 VAALKNLMRYLHTL
-565 KGGANM
+565 KGGSNM
-571 IQATHIG
+571 IQARHIGLIAHELETIYEKLINQQVQATPQLITVIRSVQDDIADRIQTIRDQQVDYPSAHVLQVLANLGQMAGTFEAKPVSVEQLEETDEKVDSVGVEEKIAVSKLPVQTESPHTAVDVTALAAQLGLDKQQLQSAESNSDFDPDLLDIFLEEADELLVGIDVDLSTWAADHQDVGALKNLMRYLHTLKGGSNMIQARHIG

-593 QQISVTSQL
+593 QQI
-602 ISFIRTVQDDIADR
+602 
-616 IQTIRDQKLDYSSVN
+616 
-631 VLQAITKMSQS
+631 
-642 AISSAEIV
+642 
-650 NPVVEQA
+650 
-657 SLETVQTQPTVA
+657 
-669 QTTAAPVAVD
+669 
-679 VSHFAAQLALDK
+679 
-691 KQLVSSDS
+691 
-699 NQDFDPDLLEI
+699 
-710 FLEEADE
+710 
-717 LLVGIDS
+717 
-724 DLSSWTSDHSNLN
+724 
-737 ALKNTHI
+737 
-744 GLIAHELETIYEK
+744 
-757 LINQQISVTSQLIS
+757 
-771 FIRTVQDDIADRIQ
+771 
-785 TIRDQKLDY
+785 
-794 SSVNVLQAITKMSQS
+794 
-809 AISSAEI
+809 
-816 VNPVVEQASLETVQ
+816 
-830 TQPTVAQTT
+830 
-839 AAPVAVDVSHF
+839 
-850 AAQLALDKKQLVSS
+850 
-864 DSNQDFDP
+864 
-872 DLLEIFLEEADEL
+872 
-885 LVGIDSDLSSWT
+885 
-897 SDHSNLNAL
+897 
-906 KNLMRYLH
+906 
-914 TLKGGSNMIQAT
+914 QAT
-926 HIGLI
+926 
-931 AHELETIYEKLINQ
+931 
-945 QLSANPQLIAL
+945 PQLIAL

-970 IRDKQTDYPST
+970 IRDQQIDYPST
-981 HVVALLQR
+981 HVVQLLQQ
-989 ADTDSV
+989 ADHSADLVVS
-995 AEPITSV
+995 EPATEITALS
-1002 ESIQDEV
+1002 EQDESSELEV
-1009 VAEITTEVEGQSKPE
+1009 LQLVEEAEVSEQPSLAADELSGNDIEEQVEDTSSLQTVENVEQSLE
-1024 EVDAKVDLSTSEIER
+1024 
-1039 PTKEIAASSISSPS
+1039 
-1053 AQPVDDEVR
+1053 DDVR
-1062 LIAEQTFFEEAEEL
+1062 SLVEQTFLEEAEEL
-1076 LEQAKI
+1076 LEQAQS
-1082 LLAQWIEQRGNR
+1082 LLKQWFDQRGNR

-1101 RNAHSLKGGARMAEL
+1101 RNAHSLKGGARMAEM
-1116 DAIAAIAYHLENAFE
+1116 DAIAIIAYHLENAFE
-1131 QFGVHHFNSNAYDN
+1131 QFGVHHFSSNVYDN
-1145 LLNTAFVWLNDA
+1145 LLNTALAWLNDA

-1165 FDGLKQNLANMDFVD
+1165 FDGLKQSLEKMEFVD
-1180 VSAHLPQ
+1180 VAAQLPQ
-1187 KLSARDIFNTEF
+1187 KLSATDIFTPEYT
-1199 AMEFV
+1199 MEFI

-1210 PPSMLGEWENTE
+1210 PPSMLGEWETTE
-1222 KVEQNN
+1222 RIEQNN

-1277 DQLRRMDGELESQI
+1277 DQLRRMEGELESQI
-1291 IARHGSENSRYE
+1291 IARHGGENSRYA

-1334 RTLSD
+1334 TTLSE
-1339 KIRDTEGLLIQQSRI
+1339 KIRDTEGLLLQQSRI

-1411 VSPFEHMLRNAVD
+1411 VAPFEHMLRNAID

-1434 QTKKPETGSIVL
+1434 QAKKPETGHIVL
-1446 NIGRQGTDV
+1446 DIGRQGTDIV
-1455 VITFSDDG
+1455 VTFSDDG

-1469 RIKQKAIQTG
+1469 RIKDKAIQTG
-1479 LMTKDQK
+1479 LMTTDQK
-1486 LDKEEILQFI
+1486 LDQEEVLQFI

-1526 LGGHVTVD
+1526 LGGHVSVS

-1540 TTFSIR
+1540 TTFTIR

-1574 RIVRISPMALEKYFE
+1574 RIVRISPMALEQYFDSQE
-1589 SKENYFKIDQEQ
+1589 DYFKIDQER

-1606 LSEFVAGQPVPRF
+1606 LSEFVAGQPIPRLN
-1619 HGMVHSLP
+1619 GVVHSLP

-1653 VVKPIGQQY
+1653 VVKPIGQQF

-1695 SRSKQVDE
+1695 ARSKQADE
-1703 TYTKQRYDQR
+1703 TYTKQRYDER

-1732 LERHGYDVV
+1732 LERQGYDVV

-1771 GFEVTNLVRHHEVHR
+1771 GFEVTNLVRHHEIHR
-1786 ELPII
+1786 DLPII

-1819 EEMLLEN
+1819 EETLLEN
-1826 VESLLTTVR
+1826 IESLLTVR

>member
-144 LQQQHKPVPELAE
+144 LQQQHKPVAELAE

-642 AISSAEIV
+642 TISSAEIV

-724 DLSSWTSDHSNLN
+724 DLSSWTSDHN
-737 ALKNTHI
+737 
-744 GLIAHELETIYEK
+744 
-757 LINQQISVTSQLIS
+757 
-771 FIRTVQDDIADRIQ
+771 
-785 TIRDQKLDY
+785 
-794 SSVNVLQAITKMSQS
+794 
-809 AISSAEI
+809 
-816 VNPVVEQASLETVQ
+816 
-830 TQPTVAQTT
+830 
-839 AAPVAVDVSHF
+839 
-850 AAQLALDKKQLVSS
+850 
-864 DSNQDFDP
+864 
-872 DLLEIFLEEADEL
+872 
-885 LVGIDSDLSSWT
+885 
-897 SDHSNLNAL
+897 NLNAL

-981 HVVALLQR
+981 HVVALLQH

-995 AEPITSV
+995 AEPITAV

>member
-1 MKKILQTL
+1 MKEILKTL

-16 EDSYLEQDSEI
+16 EDSYLEQDAEI
-27 LDIFIEELDDIF
+27 LEIFIEELDEIF
-39 VELVPLLARWSEQPN
+39 VELEPLIGQWIEQPN

-93 RVIGGTVQLDENIPR
+93 RVLAGTVLLNSDIQH
-108 YVQSVFNLYR
+108 YVKAVFNIYR
-118 FKLGH
+118 FKLVH
-123 DFKIVQS
+123 DFKLVQK
-130 HSIDLRPLVLLGQQ
+130 HQIDLKPLVLLGQQ
-144 LQQQHKPVPELAE
+144 LQQQLSIEPALAE
-157 LLQFSTQL
+157 LLQLSNML
-165 NHPDFVTGLEISAST
+165 NDNAATGLELISVNVDTVVEEKTVDVADSESVFIG
-180 HDEIITESEQFEF
+180 HPLDDEALI
-193 TKVNQAEDDNF
+193 K
-204 LNETRTI
+204 ETLAI

-219 LATIDKFLLNDHP
+219 LTTIDQFLLNDRP
-232 TNEHY
+232 TNDNY
-237 NSLIRALH
+237 NTLIRALH
-245 TLRGSSAMAHVEHI
+245 TLRGSSAMAHVEHV

-271 TLLQDE
+271 TLLQEE
-277 LDSSSDETSLLTH
+277 LDSSSDETALLTH

-303 QNGQQQ
+303 HQGSQQKF
-309 EFDGIYNTFNSA
+309 EEIYNTFNVA

-331 KHNEATR
+331 KQGESLR
-338 PQGLVAQLLELNIND
+338 PQGLVSQLLELNIND

-362 KRAASEF
+362 KRARTEF
-369 AEYLQLLSEQAELL
+369 PQYIQLLSQQTETLL
-383 LQHTNQ
+383 EHTHHH
-389 PATIG
+389 ATIG
-394 MFEYTNALRS
+394 MYQYTSLLRS
-404 SYQDVL
+404 SYQD
-410 SNPQLLQTDYAYEIY
+410 LLFKPDLLNLDYAFELYY
-425 QQVHQ
+425 QVHQ

-440 AGQRVNLT
+440 AGQRVTLT
-448 IDHERLLNELS
+448 KAHELILNELS

-465 SQLAEQADTEVA
+465 IEFLEAPVTEQKAGLVEAPIAEFEPSSNKVDVSDLAAQ
-477 KETESTLSKQEDSI
+477 
-491 SAVNFNELATQIAL
+491 FAL
-505 DKQQLQA
+505 DKQSLQS
-512 SDSNHDFDPD
+512 SDSNRDFDPD
-522 LLEIFLEEADELLVG
+522 LLDIFLEEADELLVG
-537 IDTDLST
+537 IDADLNT
-544 WAADKN
+544 WTAD
-550 NLNALKNLMRYLHTL
+550 
-565 KGGANM
+565 
-571 IQATHIG
+571 
-578 LIAHELETIYEKLIN
+578 
-593 QQISVTSQL
+593 QQ
-602 ISFIRTVQDDIADR
+602 
-616 IQTIRDQKLDYSSVN
+616 N
-631 VLQAITKMSQS
+631 V
-642 AISSAEIV
+642 
-650 NPVVEQA
+650 
-657 SLETVQTQPTVA
+657 
-669 QTTAAPVAVD
+669 
-679 VSHFAAQLALDK
+679 
-691 KQLVSSDS
+691 
-699 NQDFDPDLLEI
+699 
-710 FLEEADE
+710 
-717 LLVGIDS
+717 G
-724 DLSSWTSDHSNLN
+724 
-737 ALKNTHI
+737 
-744 GLIAHELETIYEK
+744 
-757 LINQQISVTSQLIS
+757 
-771 FIRTVQDDIADRIQ
+771 
-785 TIRDQKLDY
+785 
-794 SSVNVLQAITKMSQS
+794 
-809 AISSAEI
+809 
-816 VNPVVEQASLETVQ
+816 
-830 TQPTVAQTT
+830 
-839 AAPVAVDVSHF
+839 
-850 AAQLALDKKQLVSS
+850 
-864 DSNQDFDP
+864 
-872 DLLEIFLEEADEL
+872 
-885 LVGIDSDLSSWT
+885 
-897 SDHSNLNAL
+897 AL

-914 TLKGGSNMIQAT
+914 TLKGGSNMIQAG

-945 QLSANPQLIAL
+945 QLQPNPQLIAV
-956 IRLVQDDI
+956 IRAVQDDI

-970 IRDKQTDYPST
+970 IRDKQVDYPAT
-981 HVVALLQR
+981 HVLQLLQQADQSIDFTSSSPVTFEPVAENHVAAVIETDDLTDLSIDEFSLVEAQEVLEDTSNAEIVREVAL
-989 ADTDSV
+989 
-995 AEPITSV
+995 
-1002 ESIQDEV
+1002 
-1009 VAEITTEVEGQSKPE
+1009 
-1024 EVDAKVDLSTSEIER
+1024 
-1039 PTKEIAASSISSPS
+1039 
-1053 AQPVDDEVR
+1053 DDDVR
-1062 LIAEQTFFEEAEEL
+1062 SLVEQTFLEEAEEL
-1076 LEQAKI
+1076 LEQAKG
-1082 LLAQWIEQRGNR
+1082 LLRQWFDQRGNR

-1116 DAIAAIAYHLENAFE
+1116 DAIAIVAYHLENAFE
-1131 QFGVHHFNSNAYDN
+1131 QFGVHHFNSNVYDN
-1145 LLNTAFVWLNDA
+1145 LLNTALAWLSDA

-1165 FDGLKQNLANMDFVD
+1165 FDGLKQSLENMEFVD
-1180 VSAHLPQ
+1180 VSAQLPQ
-1187 KLSARDIFNTEF
+1187 KLSAKDIFTPEYT
-1199 AMEFV
+1199 MEFV

-1210 PPSMLGEWENTE
+1210 PPSMLGEWETTE
-1222 KVEQNN
+1222 RIEQNN

-1277 DQLRRMDGELESQI
+1277 DQLRRMEGELESQI
-1291 IARHGSENSRYE
+1291 IARHGGENSRYA

-1334 RTLSD
+1334 TTLSE
-1339 KIRDTEGLLIQQSRI
+1339 KIRDTEGLLLQQSRI

-1387 LNRPTELVV
+1387 LNRPTELIV
-1396 NNTEGELDRSILERL
+1396 NNTEGELDRSILEKL
-1411 VSPFEHMLRNAVD
+1411 VAPFEHMLRNAID

-1434 QTKKPETGSIVL
+1434 QAKKPETGHIAL
-1446 NIGRQGTDV
+1446 DIGRQGTDIV
-1455 VITFSDDG
+1455 VTFSDDG

-1469 RIKQKAIQTG
+1469 RIKDKAIQTG
-1479 LMTKDQK
+1479 LMTKEQK
-1486 LDKEEILQFI
+1486 LDHEEILQFI

-1526 LGGHVTVD
+1526 LGGHVSVN

-1540 TTFSIR
+1540 TTFTIR

-1574 RIVRISPMALEKYFE
+1574 RIVRISPAALEQYFE
-1589 SKENYFKIDQEQ
+1589 SKDDYFKIDQES

-1606 LSEFVAGQPVPRF
+1606 LSEFVAGQPIPRLN
-1619 HGMVHSLP
+1619 GVVHSLP
-1627 VLLIKGAQGQTTA
+1627 VLLVKGAQGQTTA

-1653 VVKPIGQQY
+1653 VVKPIGQQF

-1672 ILGDGQVCLILDGQN
+1672 IMGDGQVCLILDGQN

-1695 SRSKQVDE
+1695 ARSKQADE
-1703 TYTKQRYDQR
+1703 TYTKQRYDER

-1732 LERHGYDVV
+1732 LERQGYDVV

-1747 DAIEQLETVKPD
+1747 DAIEQLETIKPD

-1771 GFEVTNLVRHHEVHR
+1771 GFEVTNLVRHHELHR
-1786 ELPII
+1786 DLPII

-1819 EEMLLEN
+1819 EETLLEN
-1826 VESLLTTVR
+1826 IESLLTVRS

>member
-1 MKKILQTL
+1 MKQILKTL

-16 EDSYLEQDSEI
+16 EDSYLEQDAEI
-27 LDIFIEELDDIF
+27 LEIFIEELDEIF
-39 VELVPLLARWSEQPN
+39 AELEPLLVKWMEQPH

-61 IRRHFHTLKGSGRMV
+61 VRRHFHTLKGSGRMV

-93 RVIGGTVQLDENIPR
+93 RVISGTVSLNTEIQR
-108 YVQSVFNLYR
+108 YVQAVFNIYR
-118 FKLGH
+118 FRLVH
-123 DFKIVQS
+123 DFKVVQK
-130 HSIDLRPLVLLGQQ
+130 HLIDLKPLVLLGQQ
-144 LQQQHKPVPELAE
+144 LQQQQSPEPALYE
-157 LLQFSTQL
+157 LLNLANTLTHDDVQ
-165 NHPDFVTGLEISAST
+165 TGLELIDGVEDAIDDT
-180 HDEIITESEQFEF
+180 IAADQVQQDIEPVLATIETEQDEVLA
-193 TKVNQAEDDNF
+193 K
-204 LNETRTI
+204 ETLAI
-211 FLEEAEDH
+211 FLEESEDH
-219 LATIDKFLLNDHP
+219 LRAIDQFLLNERPNND
-232 TNEHY
+232 HY
-237 NSLIRALH
+237 NTLIRALH
-245 TLRGSSAMAHVEHI
+245 TLRGSSSMAHVDQV
-259 FEASS
+259 FEASA

-277 LDSSSDETSLLTH
+277 LDSSSDETALLTH
-290 YAQFVRDYLHTLK
+290 YAQFVRDYLHTLRQQGAK
-303 QNGQQQ
+303 QKLD
-309 EFDGIYNTFNSA
+309 EIYDTFNVA

-331 KHNEATR
+331 KHGEAIR
-338 PQGLVAQLLELNIND
+338 PQGLVSELLELNIND

-362 KRAASEF
+362 KRARNEF
-369 AEYLQLLSEQAELL
+369 PQYIQLLSHQAEIL
-383 LQHTNQ
+383 LQHTHHH
-389 PATIG
+389 ATIG
-394 MFEYTNALRS
+394 MYQYTSLLRS
-404 SYQDVL
+404 SYQDL
-410 SNPQLLQTDYAYEIY
+410 IFKPSLLNLDYAFELYH
-425 QQVHQ
+425 QVHQ

-440 AGQRVNLT
+440 AGQRVTLT
-448 IDHERLLNELS
+448 KTHESVLNELS
-459 SFTQQN
+459 LFTQQN
-465 SQLAEQADTEVA
+465 IDFLEQTSTDVMDTVPETVQDSASGLDIAD
-477 KETESTLSKQEDSI
+477 LSAQ
-491 SAVNFNELATQIAL
+491 FAL
-505 DKQQLQA
+505 DKQQLQ
-512 SDSNHDFDPD
+512 SDEANSDFDPD
-522 LLEIFLEEADELLVG
+522 LLDIFLEEADELLVG
-537 IDTDLST
+537 IDTDLNT
-544 WAADKN
+544 WTADHKN
-550 NLNALKNLMRYLHTL
+550 VGALKNLMRYLHTL
-565 KGGANM
+565 KGGSNM
-571 IQATHIG
+571 IQARHIG

-593 QQISVTSQL
+593 QQIQVTPQL
-602 ISFIRTVQDDIADR
+602 IALIRSVQDDIADR
-616 IQTIRDQKLDYSSVN
+616 IQTIRDQQVDYPSAH
-631 VLQAITKMSQS
+631 VLQVLANLDQMTGTFEAK
-642 AISSAEIV
+642 
-650 NPVVEQA
+650 
-657 SLETVQTQPTVA
+657 
-669 QTTAAPVAVD
+669 PVAVKQLEETDEEIDSVGVEEEKAVSNLPVQTESPHTAVD
-679 VSHFAAQLALDK
+679 VTVLAAQLGLDK
-691 KQLVSSDS
+691 KQLQSAES
-699 NQDFDPDLLEI
+699 NSDFDPDLLDI

-717 LLVGIDS
+717 LLVGIDA
-724 DLSSWTSDHSNLN
+724 DLSTWAADYQNVG
-737 ALKNTHI
+737 ALKNLMRYLHTLKGGSNMIQARHI

-757 LINQQISVTSQLIS
+757 LINQQIQVT
-771 FIRTVQDDIADRIQ
+771 
-785 TIRDQKLDY
+785 
-794 SSVNVLQAITKMSQS
+794 
-809 AISSAEI
+809 
-816 VNPVVEQASLETVQ
+816 
-830 TQPTVAQTT
+830 
-839 AAPVAVDVSHF
+839 
-850 AAQLALDKKQLVSS
+850 
-864 DSNQDFDP
+864 
-872 DLLEIFLEEADEL
+872 
-885 LVGIDSDLSSWT
+885 
-897 SDHSNLNAL
+897 
-906 KNLMRYLH
+906 
-914 TLKGGSNMIQAT
+914 
-926 HIGLI
+926 
-931 AHELETIYEKLINQ
+931 
-945 QLSANPQLIAL
+945 PQLIAL

-970 IRDKQTDYPST
+970 IRDQQIDYPST
-981 HVVALLQR
+981 HVVQLLQQ
-989 ADTDSV
+989 ADHSADLVVS
-995 AEPITSV
+995 EPATEITALSD
-1002 ESIQDEV
+1002 QDESSGL
-1009 VAEITTEVEGQSKPE
+1009 EVLQLVEEEVSEEPSLAADELSGNDIEEQVEDTSSLQTVENAGQSLE
-1024 EVDAKVDLSTSEIER
+1024 EDIRSLV
-1039 PTKEIAASSISSPS
+1039 
-1053 AQPVDDEVR
+1053 
-1062 LIAEQTFFEEAEEL
+1062 EQTFLEEAEEL
-1076 LEQAKI
+1076 LEQAQG
-1082 LLAQWIEQRGNR
+1082 LLKQWFEQRGNR

-1116 DAIAAIAYHLENAFE
+1116 DAIAIIAYHLENAFE
-1131 QFGVHHFNSNAYDN
+1131 QFGVHHFSSNVYDN
-1145 LLNTAFVWLNDA
+1145 LLNTALAWLNDA

-1165 FDGLKQNLANMDFVD
+1165 FDGLKQSLEKMEFVD
-1180 VSAHLPQ
+1180 VAAQLPQ
-1187 KLSARDIFNTEF
+1187 KFSATDIFTPEYT
-1199 AMEFV
+1199 MEFV

-1210 PPSMLGEWENTE
+1210 PPSMLGEWETTE
-1222 KVEQNN
+1222 RIEQNN

-1277 DQLRRMDGELESQI
+1277 DQLRRMEGELESQI
-1291 IARHGSENSRYE
+1291 IARHGGENSRYA

-1334 RTLSD
+1334 TTLSE
-1339 KIRDTEGLLIQQSRI
+1339 KIRDTEGLLLQQSRI

-1374 PRLQRIVRQTAST
+1374 PRLQRIVRQTASS

-1411 VSPFEHMLRNAVD
+1411 VAPFEHMLRNAID

-1434 QTKKPETGSIVL
+1434 QAKKPETGHIVL
-1446 NIGRQGTDV
+1446 DIGRQGTDIV
-1455 VITFSDDG
+1455 VTFSDDG

-1469 RIKQKAIQTG
+1469 RIKDKAIQTG
-1479 LMTKDQK
+1479 LMTTDQK
-1486 LDKEEILQFI
+1486 LDQEEVLQFI

-1526 LGGHVTVD
+1526 LGGHVSVS

-1540 TTFSIR
+1540 TTFTIR

-1574 RIVRISPMALEKYFE
+1574 RIVRISPMALEQYFDSQE
-1589 SKENYFKIDQEQ
+1589 DYFKIDQER

-1606 LSEFVAGQPVPRF
+1606 LSEFVAGQPIPRLN
-1619 HGMVHSLP
+1619 GVVHSLP

-1653 VVKPIGQQY
+1653 VVKPIGQQF

-1695 SRSKQVDE
+1695 ARSKQADE
-1703 TYTKQRYDQR
+1703 TYTKQRYDER

-1732 LERHGYDVV
+1732 LERQGYDVV

-1747 DAIEQLETVKPD
+1747 DAIEQLDTVKPD

-1771 GFEVTNLVRHHEVHR
+1771 GFEVTNLVRHHEIHR
-1786 ELPII
+1786 DLPII

-1819 EEMLLEN
+1819 EETLLEN
-1826 VESLLTTVR
+1826 IESLLTVR

>member
-669 QTTAAPVAVD
+669 QTTAAPIAVD

-724 DLSSWTSDHSNLN
+724 DLSSWTSDHN
-737 ALKNTHI
+737 
-744 GLIAHELETIYEK
+744 
-757 LINQQISVTSQLIS
+757 
-771 FIRTVQDDIADRIQ
+771 
-785 TIRDQKLDY
+785 
-794 SSVNVLQAITKMSQS
+794 
-809 AISSAEI
+809 
-816 VNPVVEQASLETVQ
+816 
-830 TQPTVAQTT
+830 
-839 AAPVAVDVSHF
+839 
-850 AAQLALDKKQLVSS
+850 
-864 DSNQDFDP
+864 
-872 DLLEIFLEEADEL
+872 
-885 LVGIDSDLSSWT
+885 
-897 SDHSNLNAL
+897 NLNAL

-981 HVVALLQR
+981 HVVALLQH

-1291 IARHGSENSRYE
+1291 IARHGSENSRYA

>member
-1 MKKILQTL
+1 MKEILQTL
-9 VETMTLP
+9 VKTMTLP

-27 LDIFIEELDDIF
+27 LEIFIEELDEVF
-39 VELVPLLARWSEQPN
+39 VELEPLLVQWIAQPN
-54 QQDVLTD
+54 QTEGLTD
-61 IRRHFHTLKGSGRMV
+61 IRRYFHTLKGSGRMV

-93 RVIGGTVQLDENIPR
+93 RVISGTLTVNEDIQR
-108 YVQSVFNLYR
+108 YAQTIFNLYR
-118 FKLGH
+118 FKLAH
-123 DFKIVQS
+123 DFKVLQS

-144 LQQQHKPVPELAE
+144 LQQQQTPEPALAE
-157 LLQFSTQL
+157 LLQLSTTL
-165 NHPDFVTGLEISAST
+165 NQDDALTGLEFVTAVPSQELATDMLEEVAEPDLAINT
-180 HDEIITESEQFEF
+180 QQT
-193 TKVNQAEDDNF
+193 EDDAF
-204 LNETRTI
+204 AQETLAI
-211 FLEEAEDH
+211 FIDEAEDH
-219 LATIDKFLLNDHP
+219 LATIDKFLLKERP
-232 TNEHY
+232 SNENY
-237 NSLIRALH
+237 NTLVRALH
-245 TLRGSSAMAHVEHI
+245 TLRGSSAMAHINHI

-277 LDSSSDETSLLTH
+277 LNSSSDETELLTH

-303 QNGQQQ
+303 QQGSQQK
-309 EFDGIYNTFNSA
+309 FDEIYATFNLA
-321 WDSYDFQLEE
+321 WASYDFQLED
-331 KHNEATR
+331 KQIDAVR

-362 KRAASEF
+362 SRVRVEYPQ
-369 AEYLQLLSEQAELL
+369 YLQLLSQQADIL
-383 LQHTNQ
+383 LQYTNQ
-389 PATIG
+389 QATIG
-394 MFEYTNALRS
+394 MHQYTSLMRA
-404 SYQDVL
+404 SYQDL
-410 SNPQLLQTDYAYEIY
+410 IAHPNLLELDYAFEIY
-425 QQVHQ
+425 HQVHQ

-440 AGQRVNLT
+440 SGQRVT
-448 IDHERLLNELS
+448 TTKQHEQILSELS
-459 SFTQQN
+459 AFTQQN
-465 SQLAEQADTEVA
+465 AETARPATTELESKPTAVVTPAAVGVGNVAAQL
-477 KETESTLSKQEDSI
+477 
-491 SAVNFNELATQIAL
+491 AL
-505 DKQQLQA
+505 DKHQLNSA
-512 SDSNHDFDPD
+512 DTNTDFDPD

-537 IDTDLST
+537 IDADLHA
-544 WAADKN
+544 WVVD
-550 NLNALKNLMRYLHTL
+550 
-565 KGGANM
+565 
-571 IQATHIG
+571 
-578 LIAHELETIYEKLIN
+578 N
-593 QQISVTSQL
+593 Q
-602 ISFIRTVQDDIADR
+602 
-616 IQTIRDQKLDYSSVN
+616 
-631 VLQAITKMSQS
+631 
-642 AISSAEIV
+642 
-650 NPVVEQA
+650 
-657 SLETVQTQPTVA
+657 
-669 QTTAAPVAVD
+669 
-679 VSHFAAQLALDK
+679 
-691 KQLVSSDS
+691 
-699 NQDFDPDLLEI
+699 
-710 FLEEADE
+710 
-717 LLVGIDS
+717 
-724 DLSSWTSDHSNLN
+724 
-737 ALKNTHI
+737 
-744 GLIAHELETIYEK
+744 
-757 LINQQISVTSQLIS
+757 
-771 FIRTVQDDIADRIQ
+771 
-785 TIRDQKLDY
+785 
-794 SSVNVLQAITKMSQS
+794 
-809 AISSAEI
+809 
-816 VNPVVEQASLETVQ
+816 
-830 TQPTVAQTT
+830 
-839 AAPVAVDVSHF
+839 
-850 AAQLALDKKQLVSS
+850 
-864 DSNQDFDP
+864 
-872 DLLEIFLEEADEL
+872 
-885 LVGIDSDLSSWT
+885 
-897 SDHSNLNAL
+897 NLNAL

-914 TLKGGSNMIQAT
+914 TLKGGSNMIQAR

-945 QLSANPQLIAL
+945 QLQPNPQLIALIRAVQDDIADRIQTIRDQQVDYPATHVLQVLANVGQSGSVAVEASVTTAPTAVAESEVVATPATEVAAIKPATVPAAAVDVSDLAAQHALDKQQLQSNNANTDFDPDLLEIFLEEADELLVGIDADLHAWVADNQNFNALKNLMRYLHTLKGGSNMIQARHIGLIAHELETIYEKLINQQLQANPQLIAL

-981 HVVALLQR
+981 HVVQLLQN
-989 ADTDSV
+989 AEDSAEAITTASTV
-995 AEPITSV
+995 SAETVEPITAPV
-1002 ESIQDEV
+1002 ENIVEVVEDVVEPTPVMDEV
-1009 VAEITTEVEGQSKPE
+1009 VTAA
-1024 EVDAKVDLSTSEIER
+1024 EVDDTD
-1039 PTKEIAASSISSPS
+1039 IAAMVDAS
-1053 AQPVDDEVR
+1053 ALAESGKKDAAPLDDDVR
-1062 LIAEQTFFEEAEEL
+1062 SVVAEAFLEEAEEL
-1076 LEQAKI
+1076 LEQAHN
-1082 LLAQWIEQRGNR
+1082 LLKQWIDQRSNR

-1101 RNAHSLKGGARMAEL
+1101 RNAHSLKGGARMVESDMVAV
-1116 DAIAAIAYHLENAFE
+1116 IAYCLENAFE
-1131 QFGVHHFNSNAYDN
+1131 QFGVHHFNSNVYDN
-1145 LLNTAFVWLNDA
+1145 LLNTALVWLHDA
-1157 IFKRQYAN
+1157 IFKQQFAN
-1165 FDGLKQNLANMDFVD
+1165 FDGLKHSLEQIDFVD
-1180 VSAHLPQ
+1180 VTARVPQ
-1187 KLSARDIFNTEF
+1187 KRSAADIFTPEYT
-1199 AMEFV
+1199 MEFV

-1210 PPSMLGEWENTE
+1210 PPSMLGEWAGSERT
-1222 KVEQNN
+1222 EQNN
-1228 EMIRVSADV
+1228 EVIRVSADV

-1291 IARHGSENSRYE
+1291 IARHGGENSRYA

-1334 RTLSD
+1334 TTLAE

-1411 VSPFEHMLRNAVD
+1411 VAPFEHMLRNAVD

-1455 VITFSDDG
+1455 LVTFSDDG
-1463 KGIDVN
+1463 KGIDVK
-1469 RIKQKAIQTG
+1469 RIQEKAIQTG
-1479 LMTKDQK
+1479 LITKDQK
-1486 LDKEEILQFI
+1486 LDREEILQFI
-1496 FHPGFSTAAQ
+1496 FHPGFSTAAA

-1526 LGGHVTVD
+1526 LGGHVSVD
-1534 SVLGKG
+1534 SELGKG
-1540 TTFSIR
+1540 TTFTIR

-1574 RIVRISPMALEKYFE
+1574 RIVRISPLALEKYFD
-1589 SKENYFKIDQEQ
+1589 SKEDYFTIDNER

-1606 LSEFVAGQPVPRF
+1606 LSEFVAGQPLPKLQ
-1619 HGMVHSLP
+1619 GIAHSLP
-1627 VLLIKGAQGQTTA
+1627 VLLVKGAQGQTTA

-1653 VVKPIGQQY
+1653 VVKPIGQQF

-1672 ILGDGQVCLILDGQN
+1672 ILGDGQVCLILDGQT
-1687 IARQAQST
+1687 IARHAQST
-1695 SRSKQVDE
+1695 HRSTQGDE

-1720 DSVTVRKVTSRL
+1720 DSVTVRKVTTRL

-1747 DAIEQLETVKPD
+1747 DAIEQLESIKPD

-1771 GFEVTNLVRHHEVHR
+1771 GFEVTNLVRHHAIHR
-1786 ELPII
+1786 DLPII

-1800 HRERALSLGVNQY
+1800 HRERALSLGVSQY

-1819 EEMLLEN
+1819 EEVLLEN
-1826 VESLLTTVR
+1826 VASLLTVR